1 MSRRL
6 IVLAAAVL
14 GTTLFPVESR
24 AQGLPGR
31 VTDLERRAAEAEAR
45 LAAAEG
51 RLTAVEARV
60 AELAGASAPLAL
72 SVDCP
77 AGQTVTAALAGAAGH
92 LGPVTI
98 TIHGQCVESVTVS
111 QDNVTLQGGVV
122 GDGLTAP
129 AGARNLLTL
138 GAVRGIALRRL
149 TLDGAGTARG
159 LSASRGSAFVS
170 FDLTVRNATFGVVV
184 AAGGQGSLV
193 RARVEDNSLNGVEA
207 EGTLAVQDSQITRN
221 SGAGLRVEGRA
232 DVSGTALDDNGTGLR
247 VYLGGIVVTDG
258 GSVTNSRN
266 TGVAVELGST
276 ALLIGTGISGSGFV
290 GLQAL
295 GGSSVEVDAP
305 TIIENNGSTGVQ
317 VMDGSVVRLASSPG
331 RPVTVRNNRGDGFFL
346 DDTSTVQASSET
358 LVSGNDRWGVFC
370 SDPPAV
376 AMVQGGFSAATV
388 TGNGAGQIH
397 CPGLMVP

>member
-1 MSRRL
+1 MSRGFIL
-6 IVLAAAVL
+6 LAAAVL
-14 GTTLFPVESR
+14 GTTLVPVESR
-24 AQGLPGR
+24 AQGLPRR
-31 VTDLERRAAEAEAR
+31 VDDLERRATEAEAR
-45 LAAAEG
+45 LAAAES
-51 RLTAVEARV
+51 RLSALDARV
-60 AELAGASAPLAL
+60 AELAGASAPLSL

-77 AGQTVTAALAGAAGH
+77 AGQTVTAALAGAADH

-98 TIHGQCVESVTVS
+98 TVHGQCVESVIVS
-111 QDNVTLQGGVV
+111 RDNVTLQGAVV

-129 AGARNLLTL
+129 AGARHLLTL

-149 TLDGAGTARG
+149 TLDGGGTARG

-170 FDLTVRNATFGVVV
+170 FDLTVRNATFGVIVE
-184 AAGGQGSLV
+184 AGGQGSLV
-193 RARVEDNSLNGVEA
+193 RARVEDSSLNGVEA
-207 EGTLAVQDSQITRN
+207 DGTVAVQDSQIARN
-221 SGAGLRVEGRA
+221 GGAGLRVEGRA
-232 DVSGTALDDNGTGLR
+232 DVSGTELDGNGGGVR
-247 VYLGGIVVTDG
+247 VYLGGIVRMDG

-266 TGVAVELGST
+266 AGVAVELGST

-305 TIIENNGSTGVQ
+305 TIIEDNGGTGVQ

-358 LVSGNDRWGVFC
+358 LVTGNDRWGVFC

-376 AMVQGGFSAATV
+376 TMVQGFSAATV